1 MLRRVDPLLGG
12 DREIG
17 DRKERVM
24 VFSAR
29 SAKQQLKINRGTIFS
44 VPSVISRTISSV
56 SLWSGVN
63 WLVSE
68 LENCCGSVLVSC
80 CS

>member
-1 MLRRVDPLLGG
+1 MLRRVYPLLGG
-12 DREIG
+12 DLEIG
-17 DRKERVM
+17 DRNDRGM

-29 SAKQQLKINRGTIFS
+29 SAKQQMKINRGTIFS

-56 SLWSGVN
+56 SLWSGVS

-68 LENCCGSVLVSC
+68 LDNCCGSVLMSC
-80 CS
+80 C